1 MKHSLHHPVSREEKE
16 KEDQRLEILYC
27 EGSMCLAA
35 SDMHMK
41 SRLLEPKGFSI
52 CWTLSLPFLP
62 EMIS

>member
-1 MKHSLHHPVSREEKE
+1 MKRSLHRPVSREEKE
-16 KEDQRLEILYC
+16 KEDQRSDEILYC

-52 CWTLSLPFLP
+52 C
-62 EMIS
+62 